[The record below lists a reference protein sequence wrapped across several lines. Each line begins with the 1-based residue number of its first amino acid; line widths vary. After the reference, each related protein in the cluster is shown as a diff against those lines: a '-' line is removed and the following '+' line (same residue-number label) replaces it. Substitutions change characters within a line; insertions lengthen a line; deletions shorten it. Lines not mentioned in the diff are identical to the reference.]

1 MEKEILKLEN
11 MLVKA
16 DKNFIEKLK
25 NVNEEEVL
33 NFILNFKD
41 KIEGLEIVELE
52 NGVGVPNNRILALIS
67 AKGGKYHCSSNGFHF
82 EASENM
88 FMVSDDDLIFLV
100 KKNSGPE
107 NLESETLFRR
117 ARNLV
122 DLINADYMDIIAILF
137 ENWDNRNELFKFEKK
152 RNEKWKIHDKINDIK
167 YTATSEYA
175 VAFKD
180 GKTLLIYS
188 ENAEDFPKYSLLPPA
203 ENFSYCT
210 DYHIFTCKR
219 EHAQDG
225 FVFKE
230 IPDFENPE
238 YFEFAGEFVEFSSTN
253 TLDMFDLVNE
263 CHRIFKNEICSLDF
277 QKDREKFSKMLKGF
291 EEMKH
296 YEFNSNPEYLDGFF
310 DVYEKLENLN

>member
-52 NGVGVPNNRILALIS
+52 NGIGVPILALIS

-122 DLINADYMDIIAILF
+122 DLINADYMDMIAILF
-137 ENWDNRNELFKFEKK
+137 ENWDSRNELFKFEKK

-180 GKTLLIYS
+180 GKTLLIRKMQKIFLNILS
-188 ENAEDFPKYSLLPPA
+188 CLQRKTFHTARITTYSLVKGITLR
-203 ENFSYCT
+203 T
-210 DYHIFTCKR
+210 DL
-219 EHAQDG
+219 
-225 FVFKE
+225 
-230 IPDFENPE
+230 
-238 YFEFAGEFVEFSSTN
+238 SSRKFL
-253 TLDMFDLVNE
+253 TLKIRNILSSQE
-263 CHRIFKNEICSLDF
+263 SL
-277 QKDREKFSKMLKGF
+277 
-291 EEMKH
+291 
-296 YEFNSNPEYLDGFF
+296 
-310 DVYEKLENLN
+310 